1 MTENP
6 TLGDLRYALAVR
18 GGRPEP
24 GAEIGFELDP
34 DTPDF
39 TGPMYV
45 VDRELTAAVVAG
57 DFDDVADCIPL
68 REITGG
74 TRASARAGSPGA
86 LDQRAAPGGEP
97 TRPKG
102 SSK

>member
-24 GAEIGFELDP
+24 GAEIGFELDR

-39 TGPMYV
+39 EGPMFI

-57 DFDDVADCIPL
+57 DFDDLPGCIPL
-68 REITGG
+68 RDVW
-74 TRASARAGSPGA
+74 ADA
-86 LDQRAAPGGEP
+86 
-97 TRPKG
+97 
-102 SSK
+102 